1 MSFKKK
7 SRQSWPH
14 YLKKKNGCVWWCM
27 HHLCLKKCQ
36 SSTSGSHWEK
46 GKSRKIFLNTLW
58 DRVLALDC
66 KFPKSILHL
75 RKTYTPRWPTSI
87 LPTLIWLW
95 SGVCSPLL
103 SFELWSVLCFNR
115 IWTLWKPGTTPTRWK
130 DNVNFL
136 LISHWP
142 QAAFKANLCFRA
154 VYIYSW
160 SWS

>member
-1 MSFKKK
+1 MSFKKNPDNTD
-7 SRQSWPH
+7 RIIF
-14 YLKKKNGCVWWCM
+14 LKILDACDRASAFVSKDMSNK
-27 HHLCLKKCQ
+27 HLRVILR
-36 SSTSGSHWEK
+36 K
-46 GKSRKIFLNTLW
+46 GKSRKIPFNTLW
-58 DRVLALDC
+58 DGVLALDC

-75 RKTYTPRWPTSI
+75 RKTYTPRRPTSI

-103 SFELWSVLCFNR
+103 SFKLWSVLRFNR
-115 IWTLWKPGTTPTRWK
+115 ISTLWKPGTTPTRWK

-136 LISHWP
+136 LISHWA

-154 VYIYSW
+154 LYIYSW